1 MPFISTS
8 PTPPLI
14 KRPPNHQTKESQIYR
29 LFRTDHGN
37 GKEKSSSTEE
47 IPILANQYR
56 RRFGMV
62 LNRPTVIRL
71 ADLHFSSLEHLKSWC
86 DVTHKQKWEQ
96 AISRLACTKAF
107 DHAERVFDEAKLK
120 MQEGD
125 EEDAYKLFTRM
136 GVISKI
142 IISKND
148 FQEFKNSPDGR
159 RFYSL
164 FEQCIAYLKELEES
178 LNKRYEL
185 KKVEKSYDERD
196 LSVLQSEET
205 RKDKDYSVD
214 ESLVID
220 PRDLVRYIACKHRV
234 LVIDY
239 RNDQTDVIQYANAGL
254 LVAQVPSDAIVPGCI
269 GSSLIRSAEIGQRAI
284 LQRMTDVD
292 MVVLMGNES
301 APNEE
306 KDMIAGSKEQIL
318 YSALSMYNNNFRLR
332 KPPKFLKGGFESWR
346 LYYPMHTST
355 KSAMQRKFV
364 DIANRTEFARA
375 VAEYK
380 KDFGIDFLEYPQLL
394 PVIYPKKSGLSMPHS
409 SVSDSVVHHMGQSS
423 SYSSMLMESADVS
436 DKPSVSSL
444 GSPLPPKNGLLDIRI
459 DATGTTNESSAII
472 DSVIT
477 ETAVPPIHQSATK
490 NSNSQIDVPALQS
503 YQFPII
509 DRSKKPPSELFLHK
523 EKASSEKSFP
533 IKPTLTMFGGAKLY
547 DASAKR
553 TPVNIPAIP
562 DRLLKPQLLLSDGS
576 HQLLHLYESM
586 MNILSLYAVPESCNS
601 GYTGLY
607 NLGNT
612 CFMNSVLQTLFNTIP
627 LRRIFTKNEFVRFVN
642 RNNKMGTMGVI
653 SSVFSA
659 MMDSVWSGL
668 FKALRPQQFLETFAA
683 EVNASLADGQQ
694 HDAQEFQIYLLD
706 ALHEDT
712 NRVVKRITFEQNYT
726 GADLEAEAADYNE
739 KLRRFACSP
748 ISDIFNCQTVSSLQC
763 NKCKRQSVTFEELA
777 QLSIE
782 VPNRNS
788 TIEDCIRNHF
798 QDVELDGSCKWRCP
812 NCESLQTATRRTF
825 LWKLPEVLVIHL
837 KRFTFMG
844 DNWQKNDAYVAFNT
858 FPLKLQAEY
867 FSLYAVIN
875 HRGSLNSGHYTAV
888 VRNQTTKQWLLFDD
902 DLVAPIDVDLICS
915 KSISFIIC

>member
-1 MPFISTS
+1 
-8 PTPPLI
+8 
-14 KRPPNHQTKESQIYR
+14 
-29 LFRTDHGN
+29 
-37 GKEKSSSTEE
+37 
-47 IPILANQYR
+47 
-56 RRFGMV
+56 MV
-62 LNRPTVIRL
+62 LNRPTLIHL
-71 ADLHFSSLEHLKSWC
+71 ADLRFTSLEHLKSWC

-96 AISRLACTKAF
+96 AISRLVCTKAF

-120 MQEGD
+120 MREGD

-136 GVISKI
+136 GIISKI
-142 IISKND
+142 IITKSD

-159 RFYSL
+159 RFYYL
-164 FEQCIAYLKELEES
+164 FDQCIAYLKELEES
-178 LNKRYEL
+178 LKKRYEL
-185 KKVEKSYDERD
+185 KKAEKSYDEQD
-196 LSVLQSEET
+196 LSVSQCEET
-205 RKDKDYSVD
+205 REDKDYFMN
-214 ESLVID
+214 ESMVID
-220 PRDLVRYIACKHRV
+220 PRDLVRYIACKHRA
-234 LVIDY
+234 LIIDY
-239 RNDQTDVIQYANAGL
+239 RKDQTDVIQYANAGQL
-254 LVAQVPSDAIVPGCI
+254 LVAQVPADAVVPGCI
-269 GSSLIRSAEIGQRAI
+269 GSSLIRSAEIAQRAI
-284 LQRMTDVD
+284 LQRMADVD
-292 MVVLMGNES
+292 VVVLMGSDS

-332 KPPKFLKGGFESWR
+332 NLPKFLKGGFENWR

-355 KSAMQRKFV
+355 KFAMRRKFV

-380 KDFGIDFLEYPQLL
+380 KGFGIDSLEYPQLL
-394 PVIYPKKSGLSMPHS
+394 PMVYSKASGLSMPYS

-423 SYSSMLMESADVS
+423 SYSSVLMETSDIADE
-436 DKPSVSSL
+436 SSL
-444 GSPLPPKNGLLDIRI
+444 SPLGSVLLPKNELLDVRI
-459 DATGTTNESSAII
+459 DAADTANDSSAMRN
-472 DSVIT
+472 SNVT
-477 ETAVPPIHQSATK
+477 EVTVPPTSRNVTR
-490 NSNSQIDVPALQS
+490 NSNSQVDVPTVQS
-503 YQFPII
+503 HQPPVI
-509 DRSKKPPSELFLHK
+509 DRSKKPLSELSAFK
-523 EKASSEKSFP
+523 EKAFSEKAFP
-533 IKPTLTMFGGAKLY
+533 IKSTQTMFGGAKLY
-547 DASAKR
+547 GASSKQTA
-553 TPVNIPAIP
+553 VNIPTVP
-562 DRLLKPQLLLSDGS
+562 DRLLKPQLLPSDGS

-586 MNILSLYAVPESCNS
+586 TNILSLCALSRSCNP

-627 LRRIFTKNEFVRFVN
+627 LRRIFTKNEFFKFVN
-642 RNNKMGTMGVI
+642 RTNKMGTMGVI

-668 FKALRPQQFLETFAA
+668 FSALRPQQFLETFAA

-712 NRVVKRITFEQNYT
+712 NRVVRRKTFEQNYT
-726 GADLEAEAADYNE
+726 GANLKAEAADYNE
-739 KLRRFACSP
+739 KLRGFACSP

-812 NCESLQTATRRTF
+812 DCESLQTATRRTF
-825 LWKLPEVLVIHL
+825 LWKLPQVLVIHL
-837 KRFTFMG
+837 KRFTFNG
-844 DNWQKNDAYVAFNT
+844 DNWQKNDAYVTFNT
-858 FPLKLQAEY
+858 FPLKLQTEY
-867 FSLYAVIN
+867 FSLYAVVN

-888 VRNQTTKQWLLFDD
+888 VRNQITKQWLLFDD
-902 DLVAPIDVDLICS
+902 DVVAPIDVDLICS
-915 KSISFIIC
+915 KYAFILYFQKDSLSKIL

>member
-1 MPFISTS
+1 
-8 PTPPLI
+8 
-14 KRPPNHQTKESQIYR
+14 
-29 LFRTDHGN
+29 
-37 GKEKSSSTEE
+37 
-47 IPILANQYR
+47 
-56 RRFGMV
+56 MV
-62 LNRPTVIRL
+62 LNRPTIIRL
-71 ADLHFSSLEHLKSWC
+71 ADLRFTSLEHLKSWC
-86 DVTHKQKWEQ
+86 DMNHKQKWEQ
-96 AISRLACTKAF
+96 AISRLVCTKAF

-136 GVISKI
+136 GIISKI
-142 IISKND
+142 IISKSD

-159 RFYSL
+159 RFYYL
-164 FEQCIAYLKELEES
+164 FDQCIVYLKELEES

-185 KKVEKSYDERD
+185 KKVEKSYDEREVTLVQHD
-196 LSVLQSEET
+196 EI
-205 RKDKDYSVD
+205 RKDDYSKD
-214 ESLVID
+214 ESMVID
-220 PRDLVRYIACKHRV
+220 PRDLVHYISCKHRV
-234 LVIDY
+234 LIIDY
-239 RNDQTDVIQYANAGL
+239 RTDQTDVIQYANAGQL
-254 LVAQVPSDAIVPGCI
+254 LIAQVPADAIVPGCI

-284 LQRMTDVD
+284 LQRMADVD
-292 MVVLMGNES
+292 MVVLMGSES
-301 APNEE
+301 APSKE

-332 KPPKFLKGGFESWR
+332 KLPKFLKGGFENWR

-355 KSAMQRKFV
+355 KSAMRKKFV

-380 KDFGIDFLEYPQLL
+380 KDFGIDSLEYPQLL
-394 PVIYPKKSGLSMPHS
+394 PTIYPKTSGLSMPHS
-409 SVSDSVVHHMGQSS
+409 SISDSVVHHMGQSS
-423 SYSSMLMESADVS
+423 FYSSMLMESADIS
-436 DKPSVSSL
+436 GRSSISSL
-444 GSPLPPKNGLLDIRI
+444 CSTLPANDGLLDVRI
-459 DATGTTNESSAII
+459 NTTDIVNESLAVN
-472 DSVIT
+472 DSNIT
-477 ETAVPPIHQSATK
+477 ETAVPSVCRNTIK
-490 NSNSQIDVPALQS
+490 KLNSQIDVPALQS
-503 YQFPII
+503 HQPPVI
-509 DRSKKPPSELFLHK
+509 DRSKKPPSELSAHK

-533 IKPTLTMFGGAKLY
+533 IRPTQTVFGGAKLHG
-547 DASAKR
+547 ASSKR
-553 TPVNIPAIP
+553 TPVNVPVIP
-562 DRLLKPQLLLSDGS
+562 DRLLKPQLLSSDGS

-586 MNILSLYAVPESCNS
+586 MNILSVSAVSRSCNP

-627 LRRIFTKNEFVRFVN
+627 LRRIFTKNEFVKYVN
-642 RNNKMGTMGVI
+642 RTNKMGTMGVI

-659 MMDSVWSGL
+659 MMDSAWSGL
-668 FKALRPQQFLETFAA
+668 FSVLRPQQFLETFAA

-712 NRVVKRITFEQNYT
+712 NRVVKRVTFEQNYT
-726 GADLEAEAADYNE
+726 GADLKSEAADYNE

-812 NCESLQTATRRTF
+812 DCESLQTATRRTF
-825 LWKLPEVLVIHL
+825 LWKLPQVLVIHL

-844 DNWQKNDAYVAFNT
+844 DNWQKNDAYVTFNT
-858 FPLKLQAEY
+858 FPLKLQTEY
-867 FSLYAVIN
+867 FSLYAVVN
-875 HRGSLNSGHYTAV
+875 HRGSLNSGHYTAT
-888 VRNQTTKQWLLFDD
+888 VRNQITKQWLLFDD
-902 DLVAPIDVDLICS
+902 DIVTPIDVDSICS
-915 KSISFIIC
+915 KYAFILYFQKDSLSKIL